1 MNDELVIRAVKCG
14 GGEVLEIGKIY
25 TCEFVTDEETLAWVD
40 RKSQSKDGHVLLF
53 SRLPHRRLL
62 EHLDINSVEAY
73 WLTERITDGAV
84 RPDLD
89 EISKMILAHLSN
101 HNGVVVL
108 EGLEW
113 LVTQNGE
120 DNTLGFIRMLRESV
134 HRKQWTIL
142 IPIRTLAFNP
152 QWLAR
157 LRREAPSIEL
167 SSPPESSTVL
177 TEQNDRHEVKSE
189 VFGSTP
195 LTILD
200 DGSPQLVQLTRL
212 PYNGFTNSLLRKRI
226 LQWRRMGLD
235 VSEVEP
241 ALNATDIEQSYALYA
256 VVEEKVRQAVEL
268 DRYITANSG
277 ILTAS
282 EETSA
287 RFRIRQLTGLEE
299 LAKIYFVD

>member
-1 MNDELVIRAVKCG
+1 MRRGDE
-14 GGEVLEIGKIY
+14 LEIGKIY
-25 TCEFVTDEETLAWVD
+25 TCEFVSDEETLAWVD
-40 RKSQSKDGHVLLF
+40 RKSQSNEGHVLLF

-62 EHLDINSVEAY
+62 EHLDINRVEAY
-73 WLTERITDGAV
+73 WMSERITDGAV

-89 EISKMILAHLSN
+89 EISRMILAHLSN
-101 HNGVVVL
+101 YNGIVVL

-157 LRREAPSIEL
+157 LRREAPAIEL
-167 SSPPESSTVL
+167 GPPPESSV
-177 TEQNDRHEVKSE
+177 ESIEPNDSVEINNE
-189 VFGSTP
+189 ALNSTP
-195 LTILD
+195 LKILD
-200 DGSPQLVQLTRL
+200 DGSPQLMQLTRL
-212 PYNGFTNSLLRKRI
+212 PQNGFTTSLLRKRI

-241 ALNATDIEQSYALYA
+241 ALNATDAEKSYALYSS
-256 VVEEKVRQAVEL
+256 VEEKVRQAVEL
-268 DRYITANSG
+268 DRYITEHIAM
-277 ILTAS
+277 LTAS
-282 EETSA
+282 EVSSA
-287 RFRIRQLTGLEE
+287 RFRIRQLTGLDE
-299 LAKIYFVD
+299 LSKIYFED